1 MDETK
6 DVKFLLLEKLAYIE
20 EVSRDIA
27 KSYGYED
34 SDILSSSG
42 ILTYVYNGVTTI
54 SKIAKNLGIS
64 RQAVHKSVKALSNKG
79 FLTLTKGEDKRER
92 MICMTNEGKGL
103 LRCRQDVIKKVE
115 EDLLNSIGKENF
127 LNLKKLLSISWQ

>member
-79 FLTLTKGEDKRER
+79 FLTLTEGEDKRER

-103 LRCRQDVIKKVE
+103 LRCRQDVMKKVE

-127 LNLKKLLSISWQ
+127 LNLKKLLSISW

>member
-103 LRCRQDVIKKVE
+103 LRCRQDVMKKVE

>member
-103 LRCRQDVIKKVE
+103 LRCRQDVMKKVE

-127 LNLKKLLSISWQ
+127 LNLKKLLSISW

>member
-1 MDETK
+1 VDETK

-103 LRCRQDVIKKVE
+103 LRCRQDVMKKVE

-127 LNLKKLLSISWQ
+127 LNLKKLLSISW

>member
-1 MDETK
+1 VDETK

-79 FLTLTKGEDKRER
+79 FLTLTEGEDKRER

-103 LRCRQDVIKKVE
+103 LRCRQDVMKKVE

>member
-1 MDETK
+1 VDETK

-42 ILTYVYNGVTTI
+42 ILTYVYNGVTTV

-64 RQAVHKSVKALSNKG
+64 R
-79 FLTLTKGEDKRER
+79 
-92 MICMTNEGKGL
+92 
-103 LRCRQDVIKKVE
+103 
-115 EDLLNSIGKENF
+115 
-127 LNLKKLLSISWQ
+127 

>member
-1 MDETK
+1 VDETK

-79 FLTLTKGEDKRER
+79 FLTLTEGEDKRER

-103 LRCRQDVIKKVE
+103 LRCRQDVMKKVE

-127 LNLKKLLSISWQ
+127 LNLKKLLSISW

>member
-1 MDETK
+1 VDETK

-103 LRCRQDVIKKVE
+103 LRCRQDVMKKVE

>member
-1 MDETK
+1 MDVTK
-6 DVKFLLLEKLAYIE
+6 DVKLAYIE

-34 SDILSSSG
+34 GDILSSSG
-42 ILTYVYNGVTTI
+42 ILTYVYNGVTTV

-79 FLTLTKGEDKRER
+79 FLTLTEGEDKRER

-103 LRCRQDVIKKVE
+103 LRCRQDVMKKVE